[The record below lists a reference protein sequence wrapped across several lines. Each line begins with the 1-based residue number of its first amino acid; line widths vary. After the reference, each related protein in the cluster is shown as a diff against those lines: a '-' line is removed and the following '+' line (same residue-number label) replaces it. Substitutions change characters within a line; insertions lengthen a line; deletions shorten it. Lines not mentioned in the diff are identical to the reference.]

1 MPKVAIIGAG
11 NVGSLAAMRI
21 VEAGLAD
28 VVLIDIAKDIAKG
41 KSLDLEDSLSLFK
54 KDLSI
59 TSTEDF
65 TQVKDADVIVITAG
79 FPRKPGMSRE
89 DLQEK
94 NSQII
99 KDISGKIK
107 SLSPKGIIIIL
118 TNPVDIMTKLFYKE
132 TNYDTKKLIGLGV
145 SLDSARFANLI
156 SQELNEPVSKIKA
169 LVIGV
174 HGKGMFPLAR
184 FSKVG
189 SKTLSEALDEKKIE
203 NLVEATVDR
212 GAVIVSH
219 LGSGSAYFA
228 PSAAIFNMVKSI
240 LLDEGVETVAS
251 VYLNGQYGL
260 KDIFI
265 GVPIKLGKS
274 GIEKIIELDLNQRE
288 KELLFK
294 AAQGLK

>member
-107 SLSPKGIIIIL
+107 SLSPEGIIIIL

-219 LGSGSAYFA
+219 LGLGSAYFA
-228 PSAAIFNMVKSI
+228 PSSAIFNMVKSI
-240 LLDEGVETVAS
+240 LLDEGVETIAS

-274 GIEKIIELDLNQRE
+274 GIEKIIELDLNQKE